1 MDHDFIYMH
10 YISQETQMSIASI
23 RAAMLVATLVYPSLV
38 LANDA
43 SPMSTAATVA
53 ASSYCPDGAV
63 DGETIRRLIA
73 KEAERQDADVRLA
86 LAIADQ
92 ESGFGT
98 HVNSPAGARGPMQL
112 MPATAARYK
121 VADICDAPQ
130 NIRGGVSYLKD
141 LSAMFGGNI
150 MLVVAAYNAGEG
162 RVVAARGVPAI
173 AETVSYTALV
183 TNAYFGFDNILKG
196 GKRPGQAVKPDA
208 RAAEAGVDLLAQTPS
223 SDKPIPIN
231 QNRTEAGDRDWI
243 GGSVLYVQ

>member
-1 MDHDFIYMH
+1 
-10 YISQETQMSIASI
+10 MSIAFV
-23 RAAMLVATLVYPSLV
+23 RAAALVATLVFPSLV

-43 SPMSTAATVA
+43 SPISTAGTVA
-53 ASSYCPDGAV
+53 VSSYCPDGAV
-63 DGETIRRLIA
+63 DVETIRLLIE
-73 KEAERQDADVRLA
+73 KEAARQDADVRLA
-86 LAIADQ
+86 LAIADR
-92 ESGFGT
+92 ESGLGA

-121 VADICDAPQ
+121 VADICDAAQ

-141 LSAMFGGNI
+141 LSVMFGGNI

-183 TNAYFGFDNILKG
+183 TNVYFGFDTILKG
-196 GKRPGQAVKPDA
+196 GKRPGQAVKPDTRTA
-208 RAAEAGVDLLAQTPS
+208 VAGVDLLAQTPS
-223 SDKPIPIN
+223 PDKPIPIN
-231 QNRTEAGDRDWI
+231 QARTETGDRDWI

>member
-10 YISQETQMSIASI
+10 YINQETQMSIASV
-23 RAAMLVATLVYPSLV
+23 RAAALVATLVFPSLA
-38 LANDA
+38 LANGV
-43 SPMSTAATVA
+43 SPISTAASVTV
-53 ASSYCPDGAV
+53 SSYCPDGAV
-63 DGETIRRLIA
+63 DVETIQQLIA

-92 ESGFGT
+92 ESGFGAR
-98 HVNSPAGARGPMQL
+98 VNSPAGARGPMQL

-121 VADICDAPQ
+121 VADICDAAQ

-183 TNAYFGFDNILKG
+183 TNAYFGFDTILKD
-196 GKRPGQAVKPDA
+196 GKRPGQAVNSGTRTA
-208 RAAEAGVDLLAQTPS
+208 VAGVDLLAETPS
-223 SDKPIPIN
+223 PDKPIPIN
-231 QNRTEAGDRDWI
+231 QARTETGDRDWI

>member
-1 MDHDFIYMH
+1 
-10 YISQETQMSIASI
+10 MSIASV
-23 RAAMLVATLVYPSLV
+23 RAAVLVATLVFPSLV

-43 SPMSTAATVA
+43 APISAAANVTV
-53 ASSYCPDGAV
+53 SSDCPDGAV
-63 DGETIRRLIA
+63 DTETVQQLIT
-73 KEAERQDADVRLA
+73 KETARQDADARLA

-92 ESGFGT
+92 ESGFGA

-121 VADICDAPQ
+121 VADICDAAQ

-150 MLVVAAYNAGEG
+150 MLVVAAYNAGES

-183 TNAYFGFDNILKG
+183 TNAYFGFDTILKG
-196 GKRPGQAVKPDA
+196 GKRPDQAIKPA
-208 RAAEAGVDLLAQTPS
+208 TRTAAAGIDLLAQTPS
-223 SDKPIPIN
+223 PDKPIPIN
-231 QNRTEAGDRDWI
+231 QTRTDGGDRDWI

>member
-1 MDHDFIYMH
+1 
-10 YISQETQMSIASI
+10 MSIACVRS
-23 RAAMLVATLVYPSLV
+23 AVLVATLVLPSLV

-43 SPMSTAATVA
+43 SPISAAATVA
-53 ASSYCPDGAV
+53 VSSSCPDGAV
-63 DGETIRRLIA
+63 DAQTIRQLIA
-73 KEAERQDADVRLA
+73 KEAAGQDADTKLA

-92 ESGFGT
+92 ESGFGA

-121 VADICDAPQ
+121 VADICDAAQ

-162 RVVAARGVPAI
+162 RVVAARGVPTI

-183 TNAYFGFDNILKG
+183 TNAYFGFDTILKD
-196 GKRPGQAVKPDA
+196 GKRQVQTAKPNT
-208 RAAEAGVDLLAQTPS
+208 RTAAAGVDLLAQTPS
-223 SDKPIPIN
+223 PDKPIPIN
-231 QNRTEAGDRDWI
+231 QTRTQSRNPDWI

>member
-1 MDHDFIYMH
+1 
-10 YISQETQMSIASI
+10 MSIASV
-23 RAAMLVATLVYPSLV
+23 RAAVLVATLVSPSLV

-43 SPMSTAATVA
+43 PPISTAATVA
-53 ASSYCPDGAV
+53 VSSSCPNGAV
-63 DGETIRRLIA
+63 DVQTIRQLIA
-73 KEAERQDADVRLA
+73 KEAARQDADVRLA

-92 ESGFGT
+92 ESGFGA

-112 MPATAARYK
+112 MPATAVRYN
-121 VADICDAPQ
+121 VSDICDAAQ

-150 MLVVAAYNAGEG
+150 MLVVAAYNAGEA

-183 TNAYFGFDNILKG
+183 TNAYFGFDTILKG
-196 GKRPGQAVKPDA
+196 GKPAGPPVKSDT

-231 QNRTEAGDRDWI
+231 QTRTQSRDPDWI

>member
-1 MDHDFIYMH
+1 MAHDFIYMH
-10 YISQETQMSIASI
+10 YINQETQMSIASV
-23 RAAMLVATLVYPSLV
+23 RAAALVATLVVPSLA

-43 SPMSTAATVA
+43 SAISTAATVA
-53 ASSYCPDGAV
+53 VSSSCPDGAV
-63 DGETIRRLIA
+63 DAQTIQQLIA
-73 KEAERQDADVRLA
+73 KEAARQGVDAKLA

-98 HVNSPAGARGPMQL
+98 RVNSPAGARGPMQL
-112 MPATAARYK
+112 MPATAARYN
-121 VADICDAPQ
+121 VSDICDAAE

-183 TNAYFGFDNILKG
+183 TNAYYDFDSILKG
-196 GKRPGQAVKPDA
+196 GKRPDQAIKPA
-208 RAAEAGVDLLAQTPS
+208 TGTVAAGIDLLAQTPS
-223 SDKPIPIN
+223 PDKPIPIN
-231 QNRTEAGDRDWI
+231 QPKTEAGDRDWI

>member
-1 MDHDFIYMH
+1 
-10 YISQETQMSIASI
+10 MSIASV
-23 RAAMLVATLVYPSLV
+23 RAAALVTTLVFPSLV

-43 SPMSTAATVA
+43 SPISVAATVA
-53 ASSYCPDGAV
+53 VSSDCSDGAV
-63 DGETIRRLIA
+63 DAQTIQQLIE
-73 KEAERQDADVRLA
+73 KEAARQGVDAKLA
-86 LAIADQ
+86 LAIAGQ
-92 ESGFGT
+92 ESGFGA

-121 VADICDAPQ
+121 VADICDVAE

-196 GKRPGQAVKPDA
+196 RKRPSQAVKPDT
-208 RAAEAGVDLLAQTPS
+208 RVAEDGVDLLAETPS
-223 SDKPIPIN
+223 PDKPIPIN
-231 QNRTEAGDRDWI
+231 QTRTEARDHDWI
-243 GGSVLYVQ
+243 GDSVLYVQ